1 MLWVEVSEP
10 AGTEGRIILIRV
22 TAGTVM
28 NLQLIMFAQLLLM
41 NGGATKHTNKS
52 NDLNTGSP

>member
-22 TAGTVM
+22 TARTVM
-28 NLQLIMFAQLLLM
+28 NLQLIMFAQLLM